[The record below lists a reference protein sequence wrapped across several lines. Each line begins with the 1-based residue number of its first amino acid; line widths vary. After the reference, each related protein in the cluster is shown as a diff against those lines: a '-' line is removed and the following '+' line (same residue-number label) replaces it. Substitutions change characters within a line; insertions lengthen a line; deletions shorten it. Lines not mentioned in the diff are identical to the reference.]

1 MNPERE
7 ALNALVAEFEIA
19 RWQFESAVEQA
30 ALEVTAIAK
39 QISSAIGDVSIVEAK
54 QVIIREF
61 IARL

>member
-1 MNPERE
+1 MHPERE
-7 ALNALVAEFEIA
+7 ALNRLVAECETA
-19 RWQFESAVEQA
+19 RWRFESSVEQA

-39 QISSAIGDVSIVEAK
+39 QISSAIGEVSITEAK